1 MQIALLLMT
10 ELNEISGWQTPYQE
24 ASGSFHNLVPRVVLE
39 GLVLSGVFHSCNLQV
54 GLHTVRDAKIPSRLE
69 YTNIIIWFSFVS
81 NCIFFFTKKL
91 FFLKAI
97 TIL

>member
-1 MQIALLLMT
+1 MQTALLLMT

-54 GLHTVRDAKIPSRLE
+54 GLHAVQVQRYPLT
-69 YTNIIIWFSFVS
+69 
-81 NCIFFFTKKL
+81 
-91 FFLKAI
+91 
-97 TIL
+97 